1 MALYNAELSRWRSDD
16 NWGSEKPLSTWF
28 GVSTDEEG
36 RVTELSLPDNRPTLG
51 IPPEI
56 GKLTRLRI
64 LHLQGHG
71 ERSDRMWS
79 AFTCRP
85 SPWQSGT
92 TSSAGRHLWIGRR
105 K

>member
-1 MALYNAELSRWRSDD
+1 MALYNAELARWRSDD

-36 RVTELSLPDNRPTLG
+36 RVTELSLPDNHLTLR
-51 IPPEI
+51 IPPET

-71 ERSDRMWS
+71 SGVT
-79 AFTCRP
+79 ACGQP
-85 SPWQSGT
+85 SPVAPALGKAGPPAAADGT
-92 TSSAGRHLWIGRR
+92 LG
-105 K
+105 